1 MHRYLRVL
9 AALAFALVATGCAT
23 STAPGVFGVTRT
35 QLLIVPSAEINA
47 QAAEGYMKLSNFAS
61 QAGKLNTDAALTAR
75 VKGVA
80 ARLIHEVPVF
90 RPDAAGWQWDV
101 SVFES
106 DKINAFCM
114 PGGKIGIFTGLVKK
128 LDLSDDEIAIVMG
141 HEISHALR
149 EHSREKVSQ
158 ARLSS
163 AIVQAI
169 ANSNSRYAATN
180 ASLANLGSQLFVQL
194 PFSREM
200 ELEADLMGLE
210 LSSRAGYDPRLAP
223 GFWRKL
229 MEANGQP
236 GQAEFLSTHPND
248 DRRIA
253 QAEAAV
259 PRVLPIYEAAVGKRE
274 PESTVTVAAK
284 VERAARP
291 IAEARTSPVT
301 EKAPALPVSLTSS
314 VSATRSPRV
323 PGPTGQESYQV
334 ERMPATRTCNAAPVA
349 KLTAKG
355 PGFETYVVSCSN
367 GDALNI
373 RCEFGNCRT
382 LQ

>member
-1 MHRYLRVL
+1 MHRYIRML
-9 AALAFALVATGCAT
+9 AALAFALLASGCAT

-61 QAGKLNTDAALTAR
+61 QAGRLNTDAALTAR

-106 DKINAFCM
+106 DEINAFCM
-114 PGGKIGIFTGLVKK
+114 PGGKIGIYSGLVKK
-128 LDLSDDEIAIVMG
+128 LALSDDEIAVVMG

-149 EHSREKVSQ
+149 EHSREKASQ
-158 ARLSS
+158 SRLSK

-169 ANSNSRYAATN
+169 ASSNSRYASTN

-210 LSSRAGYDPRLAP
+210 LLARAGYDPRLAP
-223 GFWRKL
+223 GFWRKF
-229 MEANGQP
+229 MQATGQP
-236 GQAEFLSTHPND
+236 GQAEFLNTHPND

-253 QAEAAV
+253 QAEASI
-259 PRVLPIYEAAVGKRE
+259 PKVLSVYEAAVARRAG
-274 PESTVTVAAK
+274 STVMTASASGRATSATPTTTVPA
-284 VERAARP
+284 
-291 IAEARTSPVT
+291 IAETPQTPSA
-301 EKAPALPVSLTSS
+301 SLTSS
-314 VSATRSPRV
+314 LVASKSSRV
-323 PGPTGQESYQV
+323 PARIGEESYQV
-334 ERMPATRTCNAAPVA
+334 ERMPEAKTCNAAPVA

-367 GDALNI
+367 GDALSI